1 MRVLIARLKPLY
13 TYVRVNLCRSEARV
27 AEEFLN
33 CAQVGAPIKQ
43 VGRRAVSERVRACR
57 ASRSHSEQIS
67 DNRIYLA
74 YANSR
79 AFGIQKQVTARLF
92 VQQLWSA
99 HRHPLF

>member
-13 TYVRVNLCRSEARV
+13 AHVRVNLSRTEARV

-57 ASRSHSEQIS
+57 ASRSHSE
-67 DNRIYLA
+67 
-74 YANSR
+74 
-79 AFGIQKQVTARLF
+79 
-92 VQQLWSA
+92 
-99 HRHPLF
+99 